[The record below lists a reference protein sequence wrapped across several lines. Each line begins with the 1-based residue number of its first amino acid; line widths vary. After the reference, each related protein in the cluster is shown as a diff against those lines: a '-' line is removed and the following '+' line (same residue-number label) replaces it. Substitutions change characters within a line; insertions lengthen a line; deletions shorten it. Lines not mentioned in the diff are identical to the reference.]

1 MFSQHGQGKW
11 VQHGELRA
19 FFVFGSWTTLFHFIM
34 RAFVR
39 VVLSVWNALTASV
52 TPFFILWGLSLNVIL
67 LERSTSSKIGHL
79 LTLNLN
85 LFFFLI
91 AFNIFSFICLQG
103 YCCLCFPHQMSA
115 P

>member
-85 LFFFLI
+85 LFFFLNH
-91 AFNIFSFICLQG
+91 F
-103 YCCLCFPHQMSA
+103 
-115 P
+115 